1 MRFDLSFSIIMRI
14 FADDKKKNRVL
25 ATSIKTRN
33 MYYVKKQL
41 EISAAHSLKLTYQS
55 KCECLHGHNWI
66 ITVYCKSKN
75 LDENGMVVDFTKIK
89 QAVTEKLDHKNLND
103 VLPFNPSAENIA
115 HWVCEQIPHCYRVEV
130 IESADNTAI
139 YEKD

>member
-1 MRFDLSFSIIMRI
+1 
-14 FADDKKKNRVL
+14 
-25 ATSIKTRN
+25 

-41 EISAAHSLKLTYQS
+41 EISAAHSLKLSYKS
-55 KCECLHGHNWI
+55 KCENLHGHNWT
-66 ITVYCKSKN
+66 ITVYCKSKT

-89 QAVTEKLDHKNLND
+89 QAVKEKLDHQNLNE

-115 HWVCEQIPHCYRVEV
+115 HWICKQIEHCYRVEV

-139 YEKD
+139 YEIENDDDLIC